1 LTGDFLQSSK
11 HGINYYGISLS
22 EVIAIIQLGFVP
34 VVNIDIDAAIQ
45 LESNF
50 SDMNIKNNLSTPD
63 TSISRIYF
71 FTVSNV
77 DLKYSVPIRTY
88 VSNTVEYLSADT
100 VEMQKIQAN
109 IALFYKN
116 YSIKSTIADK
126 KLNKLLV

>member
-1 LTGDFLQSSK
+1 
-11 HGINYYGISLS
+11 
-22 EVIAIIQLGFVP
+22 
-34 VVNIDIDAAIQ
+34 
-45 LESNF
+45 
-50 SDMNIKNNLSTPD
+50 MNIKNNLSTPD